1 MILAGGLFGFFF
13 KIFLIGIFYNYYSY
27 YYRDC
32 DEETKGIIWKKRK
45 EVKKLH
51 AETFSLRMDML
62 YRLSICN
69 HVRDNNAC
77 TCTCV
82 YTFPSSPSLLPSLPP
97 SFPPSLLLSL
107 PPSFSP
113 SLPPSLPPSLLLSLP
128 PSFSP
133 SLPPSLLSLPPS
145 LPPSFSPSLPP
156 SLPPSF
162 PPLLPSFPPLPPSFP
177 PSLLLSLPPS
187 FSPSL
192 PPSLPLSL
200 SQYRNSLF
208 WLPHNMDFRS
218 RVYPIPPHLTH
229 LSNFSCL
236 HSLILHTLI
245 LHTLILH
252 TLILHTLILHTLIFH
267 TLILVYFPVASD
279 LGRSLIQFGI
289 GHSLGKRGLEWLK
302 IHIATLHGAKSK

>member
-1 MILAGGLFGFFF
+1 MHI
-13 KIFLIGIFYNYYSY
+13 
-27 YYRDC
+27 
-32 DEETKGIIWKKRK
+32 
-45 EVKKLH
+45 
-51 AETFSLRMDML
+51 
-62 YRLSICN
+62 
-69 HVRDNNAC
+69 HVH
-77 TCTCV
+77 V
-82 YTFPSSPSLLPSLPP
+82 YIPFPLSLL
-97 SFPPSLLLSL
+97 
-107 PPSFSP
+107 
-113 SLPPSLPPSLLLSLP
+113 SLPPSLLLSLP

-133 SLPPSLLSLPPS
+133 S
-145 LPPSFSPSLPP
+145 
-156 SLPPSF
+156 
-162 PPLLPSFPPLPPSFP
+162 
-177 PSLLLSLPPS
+177 
-187 FSPSL
+187 
-192 PPSLPLSL
+192 LSL

-236 HSLILHTLI
+236 HTLI

-252 TLILHTLILHTLIFH
+252 TLILH

>member
-1 MILAGGLFGFFF
+1 MCIYL
-13 KIFLIGIFYNYYSY
+13 
-27 YYRDC
+27 
-32 DEETKGIIWKKRK
+32 
-45 EVKKLH
+45 
-51 AETFSLRMDML
+51 SL
-62 YRLSICN
+62 
-69 HVRDNNAC
+69 
-77 TCTCV
+77 
-82 YTFPSSPSLLPSLPP
+82 FPSSP
-97 SFPPSLLLSL
+97 
-107 PPSFSP
+107 
-113 SLPPSLPPSLLLSLP
+113 
-128 PSFSP
+128 
-133 SLPPSLLSLPPS
+133 
-145 LPPSFSPSLPP
+145 
-156 SLPPSF
+156 
-162 PPLLPSFPPLPPSFP
+162 
-177 PSLLLSLPPS
+177 SLPPS

-236 HSLILHTLI
+236 HTLI

-252 TLILHTLILHTLIFH
+252 TLILH

>member
-1 MILAGGLFGFFF
+1 
-13 KIFLIGIFYNYYSY
+13 
-27 YYRDC
+27 
-32 DEETKGIIWKKRK
+32 
-45 EVKKLH
+45 
-51 AETFSLRMDML
+51 MDML
-62 YRLSICN
+62 YKLSICN
-69 HVRDNNAC
+69 HVRENNTR
-77 TCTCV
+77 TCTYV
-82 YTFPSSPSLLPSLPP
+82 YTSPSFPPLPPSLLP
-97 SFPPSLLLSL
+97 SL

-113 SLPPSLPPSLLLSLP
+113 SLPPSLPPSLLLS
-128 PSFSP
+128 
-133 SLPPSLLSLPPS
+133 
-145 LPPSFSPSLPP
+145 
-156 SLPPSF
+156 
-162 PPLLPSFPPLPPSFP
+162 
-177 PSLLLSLPPS
+177 
-187 FSPSL
+187 
-192 PPSLPLSL
+192 LSL

-236 HSLILHTLI
+236 HTLILHTLI

-252 TLILHTLILHTLIFH
+252 TLIFHTLILHTLIFH